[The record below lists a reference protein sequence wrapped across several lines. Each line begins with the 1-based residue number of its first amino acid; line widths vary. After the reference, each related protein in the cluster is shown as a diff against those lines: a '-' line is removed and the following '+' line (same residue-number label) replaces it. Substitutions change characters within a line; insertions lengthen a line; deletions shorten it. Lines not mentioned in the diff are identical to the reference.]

1 MQGGVKTLKKFNML
15 CSVLVIFTA
24 AIFVVTLAQNIVFR
38 TADIYLF
45 YFNDSR
51 AVNQIYTTL
60 DNSEMADEI
69 ASFMNSWNPEEFQ
82 VYEDTGYD
90 LQGIFTED
98 ESKNMLI
105 VKKWLD
111 CSAAIMIVS
120 LILTAAI
127 YTYFLRNDYKKALRD
142 RYKISIGLIP
152 AEIVVTAALT
162 ATNGGRQWIFEKMQ
176 LVELPEDSSLIHLI
190 GADYLSMAT
199 MFYIAIGMVIFAVAT
214 WLVFRLTRPPRI
226 FY

>member
-1 MQGGVKTLKKFNML
+1 ML

-51 AVNQIYTTL
+51 AVDQIYTTL

-127 YTYFLRNDYKKALRD
+127 YTYFLKNDYKKALRD

-152 AEIVVTAALT
+152 AAIVVTAALT
-162 ATNGGRQWIFEKMQ
+162 ITNGGRQWIFEKMQ

-199 MFYIAIGMVIFAVAT
+199 VFYIAIGMVIFAVAT

>member
-1 MQGGVKTLKKFNML
+1 ML

-51 AVNQIYTTL
+51 AVDQIYTTL

-69 ASFMNSWNPEEFQ
+69 AAFMNSWNPEEFQ

-111 CSAAIMIVS
+111 CSAAIMVVS

-127 YTYFLRNDYKKALRD
+127 YTYFLKNDYKKALRD

-152 AEIVVTAALT
+152 AAIVVTAALT
-162 ATNGGRQWIFEKMQ
+162 ITNGGRQWIFEKMQ

-199 MFYIAIGMVIFAVAT
+199 VFYIAIGMVIFAVAT

>member
-1 MQGGVKTLKKFNML
+1 MKKFNML

-51 AVNQIYTTL
+51 AVDQIYTTL

-69 ASFMNSWNPEEFQ
+69 AAFMNSWNPEEFQ

-111 CSAAIMIVS
+111 CSAAIMMVS

-127 YTYFLRNDYKKALRD
+127 YTYFLKNDYKKALRD

-152 AEIVVTAALT
+152 AAIVATAAIMV
-162 ATNGGRQWIFEKMQ
+162 TNGGRQWIFEKMQ

-199 MFYIAIGMVIFAVAT
+199 VFYIAIGMVIFAVAT

>member
-1 MQGGVKTLKKFNML
+1 MKKFNIL

-24 AIFVVTLAQNIVFR
+24 AVFVVTLAQNIVFR

-51 AVNQIYTTL
+51 AVDQIYTTL

-69 ASFMNSWNPEEFQ
+69 AAFMNSWNPEEFQ

-98 ESKNMLI
+98 ESKDMLI
-105 VKKWLD
+105 AKKWLD
-111 CSAAIMIVS
+111 CSAAIMLVS

-127 YTYFLRNDYKKALRD
+127 YTYFLKNDYKKALRD

-152 AEIVVTAALT
+152 AAIVATAALT
-162 ATNGGRQWIFEKMQ
+162 STNGGRQWLFEKMQ
-176 LVELPEDSSLIHLI
+176 LVELPEDSSLIHLV

-199 MFYIAIGMVIFAVAT
+199 VFYIAIGMVIFAAAT

>member
-1 MQGGVKTLKKFNML
+1 MKKFNIL

-24 AIFVVTLAQNIVFR
+24 VIFVVTLAQNIIFR

-51 AVNQIYTTL
+51 AVDQIYTTL

-69 ASFMNSWNPEEFQ
+69 AAFMNSWNPEEFQ

-98 ESKNMLI
+98 ESKDMLI

-111 CSAAIMIVS
+111 CSAAIMLVS
-120 LILTAAI
+120 LILTVAI
-127 YTYFLRNDYKKALRD
+127 YTYFLKNDYKKALRD

-152 AEIVVTAALT
+152 AAIVATAALT
-162 ATNGGRQWIFEKMQ
+162 ATNGGRQWLFEKMQ
-176 LVELPEDSSLIHLI
+176 LVELPEDSSLIHLV

-199 MFYIAIGMVIFAVAT
+199 VFYIAIGMVIFAATT

>member
-1 MQGGVKTLKKFNML
+1 MKKFNMQ

-51 AVNQIYTTL
+51 AVDQIYTTL

-69 ASFMNSWNPEEFQ
+69 AAFMNSWNPEEFQ

-111 CSAAIMIVS
+111 CSAAIMVVS

-127 YTYFLRNDYKKALRD
+127 YTYFLKNDYKKALRD

-152 AEIVVTAALT
+152 AAIVVTAALT
-162 ATNGGRQWIFEKMQ
+162 ITNGGRQWIFEKMQ

-199 MFYIAIGMVIFAVAT
+199 VFYIAIGMVIFAVAT

>member
-1 MQGGVKTLKKFNML
+1 ML

-51 AVNQIYTTL
+51 AVDQIYTTL

-69 ASFMNSWNPEEFQ
+69 AAFMNSWNPEEFQ

-111 CSAAIMIVS
+111 CSAAIMVVS

-127 YTYFLRNDYKKALRD
+127 YTYFLKNDYKKALRD

-152 AEIVVTAALT
+152 AAIVVTAALT
-162 ATNGGRQWIFEKMQ
+162 ITNGRQ
-176 LVELPEDSSLIHLI
+176 
-190 GADYLSMAT
+190 
-199 MFYIAIGMVIFAVAT
+199 AVD
-214 WLVFRLTRPPRI
+214 F
-226 FY
+226 

>member
-1 MQGGVKTLKKFNML
+1 ML

-51 AVNQIYTTL
+51 AVDQIYTTL

-69 ASFMNSWNPEEFQ
+69 AAFMNSWKPEEFQ

-111 CSAAIMIVS
+111 CSAVIMVVS

-127 YTYFLRNDYKKALRD
+127 YTYFLKNDYKKALRD

-152 AEIVVTAALT
+152 AEIVATAALMV
-162 ATNGGRQWIFEKMQ
+162 TNGGRQWIFEKMQ
-176 LVELPEDSSLIHLI
+176 LVELPEDSSLIHLV

-199 MFYIAIGMVIFAVAT
+199 MFYIVIGMVIFAVAT

>member
-1 MQGGVKTLKKFNML
+1 MKKFNML

-51 AVNQIYTTL
+51 AVDQIYTTL

-111 CSAAIMIVS
+111 CSAAIMVVS

-127 YTYFLRNDYKKALRD
+127 YTYFLKNDYKKALRD

-152 AEIVVTAALT
+152 AAIVVTAALT
-162 ATNGGRQWIFEKMQ
+162 ITNGGRQWIFEKMQ

-199 MFYIAIGMVIFAVAT
+199 VFYIAIGMVIFAVAT

>member
-1 MQGGVKTLKKFNML
+1 MKKFNML

-51 AVNQIYTTL
+51 AVDQIYTTL

-69 ASFMNSWNPEEFQ
+69 AAFMNSWNPEEFQ

-111 CSAAIMIVS
+111 CSAAIMVVS

-127 YTYFLRNDYKKALRD
+127 YTYFLKNDYKKALRD

-152 AEIVVTAALT
+152 AAIVVTAALT
-162 ATNGGRQWIFEKMQ
+162 ITNGGRQWIFEKMQ
-176 LVELPEDSSLIHLI
+176 LVELPEDSSLIHLV

-199 MFYIAIGMVIFAVAT
+199 VFYIAIGMVIFAVAT

>member
-1 MQGGVKTLKKFNML
+1 MKKFNML
-15 CSVLVIFTA
+15 CSVLVIFTE
-24 AIFVVTLAQNIVFR
+24 AIFVVTLEQNIVFR

-51 AVNQIYTTL
+51 AVDQIYTTL

-69 ASFMNSWNPEEFQ
+69 AAFMNSWNPEEFQ

-111 CSAAIMIVS
+111 CSAAIMVVS

-127 YTYFLRNDYKKALRD
+127 YTYFLKNDYKKALRD

-152 AEIVVTAALT
+152 AAIVVTAALT
-162 ATNGGRQWIFEKMQ
+162 ITNGGRQWIFEKMQ

-199 MFYIAIGMVIFAVAT
+199 VFYIAIGMVIFAVAT

>member
-1 MQGGVKTLKKFNML
+1 MKKFNML

-51 AVNQIYTTL
+51 AVDQIYTTL

-127 YTYFLRNDYKKALRD
+127 YTYFLKNDYKKALRD

-152 AEIVVTAALT
+152 AAIVVTAALT
-162 ATNGGRQWIFEKMQ
+162 ITNGGRQWIFEKMQ

-199 MFYIAIGMVIFAVAT
+199 VFYIAIGMVIFAVAT

>member
-1 MQGGVKTLKKFNML
+1 
-15 CSVLVIFTA
+15 
-24 AIFVVTLAQNIVFR
+24 
-38 TADIYLF
+38 
-45 YFNDSR
+45 
-51 AVNQIYTTL
+51 
-60 DNSEMADEI
+60 MADEI
-69 ASFMNSWNPEEFQ
+69 AAFMNSWNPEEFQ

-111 CSAAIMIVS
+111 CSAAIMVVS

-127 YTYFLRNDYKKALRD
+127 YTYFLKNDYKKALRD

-152 AEIVVTAALT
+152 AAIVVTAALT
-162 ATNGGRQWIFEKMQ
+162 ITNGGRQWIFEKMQ

-199 MFYIAIGMVIFAVAT
+199 VFYIAIGMVIFAVAT

>member
-1 MQGGVKTLKKFNML
+1 MKKFNML

-51 AVNQIYTTL
+51 AVDQIYTTL

-69 ASFMNSWNPEEFQ
+69 AAFMNSWNPEEFQ

-111 CSAAIMIVS
+111 CSVAIMVVS

-127 YTYFLRNDYKKALRD
+127 YTYFLKNDYKKALRD

-152 AEIVVTAALT
+152 AAIVVTAALT
-162 ATNGGRQWIFEKMQ
+162 ITNGGRQWIFEKMQ

-199 MFYIAIGMVIFAVAT
+199 VFYIAIGMVIFAVAT

>member
-1 MQGGVKTLKKFNML
+1 
-15 CSVLVIFTA
+15 
-24 AIFVVTLAQNIVFR
+24 
-38 TADIYLF
+38 
-45 YFNDSR
+45 
-51 AVNQIYTTL
+51 
-60 DNSEMADEI
+60 
-69 ASFMNSWNPEEFQ
+69 
-82 VYEDTGYD
+82 
-90 LQGIFTED
+90 
-98 ESKNMLI
+98 MLI

-111 CSAAIMIVS
+111 CSAAIMVVS

-127 YTYFLRNDYKKALRD
+127 YTYFLKNDYKKALRD

-152 AEIVVTAALT
+152 AAIVVTAALT
-162 ATNGGRQWIFEKMQ
+162 ITNGGRQWIFEKMQ

-199 MFYIAIGMVIFAVAT
+199 VFYIAIGMVIFAVAT

>member
-1 MQGGVKTLKKFNML
+1 ML

-51 AVNQIYTTL
+51 AVDQIYTTL

-111 CSAAIMIVS
+111 CSAAIMVVS

-127 YTYFLRNDYKKALRD
+127 YTYFLKNDYKKALRD

-152 AEIVVTAALT
+152 AAIVVTAALT
-162 ATNGGRQWIFEKMQ
+162 ITNGGRQWIFEKMQ
-176 LVELPEDSSLIHLI
+176 LVELPEDSSLIHLN

-199 MFYIAIGMVIFAVAT
+199 VFYIAIGMVIFAVAT

>member
-1 MQGGVKTLKKFNML
+1 MKKFNML

-51 AVNQIYTTL
+51 AVDQIYTTL

-69 ASFMNSWNPEEFQ
+69 AAFMNSWNPEEFQ

-111 CSAAIMIVS
+111 CSAAIMVVS

-127 YTYFLRNDYKKALRD
+127 YTYFLKNDYKKALRD

-152 AEIVVTAALT
+152 AAIVVTAALT
-162 ATNGGRQWIFEKMQ
+162 ITNGGRQWIFEKMQ

-199 MFYIAIGMVIFAVAT
+199 VFYIAIGMVIFAVAT